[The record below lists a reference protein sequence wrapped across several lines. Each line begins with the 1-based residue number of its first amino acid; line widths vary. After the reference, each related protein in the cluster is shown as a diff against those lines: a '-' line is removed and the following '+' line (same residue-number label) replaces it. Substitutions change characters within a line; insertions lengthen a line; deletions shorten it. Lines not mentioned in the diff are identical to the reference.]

1 MANGTNK
8 NKRANNKKNKKNRDA
23 TASTDESQV
32 AAGGGGGGGRTQ
44 RQSRKKI
51 DPGPGGLDCDRD
63 TDDQVETMLRFFPSQ
78 LKNDGSRGGGGIS
91 PGSETPTIYHQ
102 LYKGDAETLNL
113 KAIPFIP
120 VMVALGFELNEA
132 GFQPEERG
140 GLLSTLPHNPWNMLQ
155 LLVICFDKSETYK
168 RDKEYHEAADT
179 KLCGVLQKLVEKD
192 MLKKEDVLDHNL
204 VMALCAN
211 SYAMPYFPKKRF
223 QFLIE
228 MDPTALT
235 KPCFDP
241 VIGSHPYFLPIHYCS
256 HRNKIEAFSVCFLE
270 GMKYYPNKLGFVFHK
285 SHNNDFADTNRLE
298 QAKRV
303 GIDKTP
309 FEMACDQYGKKRL
322 SKIIYNRL
330 TKSISADNDN
340 DDDNNNNNKDNDL
353 NSSIESLF
361 VSLATGDSD
370 ASAKIDFQA
379 VDLFLGNYPDAKRQL
394 KEIGTNPDKVTA
406 INARALITDKPPLPP
421 PPSPSP
427 VQDAAEVSTAAAASA
442 STTTTATTSNDD
454 DKIDDDI
461 ANLKISGTAKVA
473 ATEEMDPIEICD
485 GNDDEIESAK
495 LAAAAKTTTNYIHD
509 YLLSGHIMMAYDDC
523 NLDDDDDDDDEEE
536 A

>member
-1 MANGTNK
+1 
-8 NKRANNKKNKKNRDA
+8 
-23 TASTDESQV
+23 
-32 AAGGGGGGGRTQ
+32 
-44 RQSRKKI
+44 
-51 DPGPGGLDCDRD
+51 
-63 TDDQVETMLRFFPSQ
+63 
-78 LKNDGSRGGGGIS
+78 
-91 PGSETPTIYHQ
+91 
-102 LYKGDAETLNL
+102 
-113 KAIPFIP
+113 
-120 VMVALGFELNEA
+120 
-132 GFQPEERG
+132 
-140 GLLSTLPHNPWNMLQ
+140 
-155 LLVICFDKSETYK
+155 
-168 RDKEYHEAADT
+168 
-179 KLCGVLQKLVEKD
+179 
-192 MLKKEDVLDHNL
+192 
-204 VMALCAN
+204 
-211 SYAMPYFPKKRF
+211 
-223 QFLIE
+223 
-228 MDPTALT
+228 
-235 KPCFDP
+235 
-241 VIGSHPYFLPIHYCS
+241 
-256 HRNKIEAFSVCFLE
+256 
-270 GMKYYPNKLGFVFHK
+270 MKYYPNKLGFVFHK

-406 INARALITDKPPLPP
+406 INVRALITDKPPLPP

>member
-8 NKRANNKKNKKNRDA
+8 NKRANNKKNKKSRAAAAVA
-23 TASTDESQV
+23 TTDESLV
-32 AAGGGGGGGRTQ
+32 AARGGGGRGGGGGRTQ
-44 RQSRKKI
+44 RQTRKKI

-63 TDDQVETMLRFFPSQ
+63 TDAQVEHMLRFFPAQ
-78 LKNDGSRGGGGIS
+78 LKNDGSRGGGGIRT

-120 VMVALGFELNEA
+120 VMVALAFELQEA
-132 GFQPEERG
+132 GFPPEERG
-140 GLLSTLPHNPWNMLQ
+140 GLLTTLPHNPWNMLQ
-155 LLVICFDKSETYK
+155 LLVICFDKSETNK

-179 KLCGVLQKLVEKD
+179 KLCGVLEKLVEKD

-285 SHNNDFADTNRLE
+285 SHNNDFTDTNRLE

-309 FEMACDQYGKKRL
+309 FEMACDQFGKKRL

-330 TKSISADNDN
+330 TKSISTDN
-340 DDDNNNNNKDNDL
+340 DDDDDDGDNNNNNKDNDL

-370 ASAKIDFQA
+370 AAAKIDFQA
-379 VDLFLGNYPDAKRQL
+379 IDLFLGNYPDAKRRL
-394 KEIGTNPDKVTA
+394 KEIGTNPDEVAA
-406 INARALITDKPPLPP
+406 ISARALITNKPYAF
-421 PPSPSP
+421 
-427 VQDAAEVSTAAAASA
+427 DDGAAVFPA
-442 STTTTATTSNDD
+442 TSNDD
-454 DKIDDDI
+454 DDGIDDDI
-461 ANLKISGTAKVA
+461 ANLKISGTAKA
-473 ATEEMDPIEICD
+473 TATEEMDPIEICD
-485 GNDDEIESAK
+485 DNDNDDVESAK
-495 LAAAAKTTTNYIHD
+495 LAAVAKTTTNYIHD

-523 NLDDDDDDDDEEE
+523 NLDDDDDDDEV